1 MYAGHILG
9 LLWDFPSFVLVVGG
23 TIASTIMTYP
33 WETIKHAPRSLL
45 LTFFPQ
51 KRTTPHAT
59 IERLCEL
66 SEIAA
71 VRGIDVLPDQLSD
84 DDDDFLKAGVK
95 MLLNDWDEQD
105 LKDSMEKEMES
116 MLERHQ
122 QVQKA
127 FASAGGY
134 APVYGLLGTLVG
146 ELGVLRYLGDPAAM
160 GNAMTVAIVTTFYGI
175 FIANFVALPTAG
187 KLESYSNQ
195 ELLLKQLILIA
206 VLSIK
211 KEEYPYML
219 RNKLEKH
226 VAHSQRK
233 EA

>member
-1 MYAGHILG
+1 
-9 LLWDFPSFVLVVGG
+9 
-23 TIASTIMTYP
+23 
-33 WETIKHAPRSLL
+33 
-45 LTFFPQ
+45 
-51 KRTTPHAT
+51 
-59 IERLCEL
+59 
-66 SEIAA
+66 
-71 VRGIDVLPDQLSD
+71 
-84 DDDDFLKAGVK
+84 

-116 MLERHQ
+116 TLERHQ

-146 ELGVLRYLGDPAAM
+146 VLGVLRYLGDPAAM
-160 GNAMTVAIVTTFYGI
+160 GNGMTVAIVTTFYGI